1 MKPGLL
7 LLRCV
12 ESQLRLQKRN
22 VFGRP
27 NAQLTRLGALRF
39 WERRVGCAES
49 GIKEKFDSRRGVMML
64 DLRQVFSL
72 TDFLRHHKDH
82 VARLEETGKPV
93 VLTVKGKPALVI
105 QGAESYQALLDR
117 LERAEMAK
125 ELGTG
130 EGI

>member
-1 MKPGLL
+1 
-7 LLRCV
+7 
-12 ESQLRLQKRN
+12 
-22 VFGRP
+22 
-27 NAQLTRLGALRF
+27 
-39 WERRVGCAES
+39 
-49 GIKEKFDSRRGVMML
+49 ML

-93 VLTVKGKPALVI
+93 VLTVKGRPALVI

-125 ELGTG
+125 ELGTV
-130 EGI
+130 EGT